1 MQLPRT
7 QGGLSGSA
15 CYLTTSNSLPT
26 SRLLQMADHH
36 PLFSAPLGPSCGLER
51 IHTISTP
58 TVPILLHVLRFTLPK
73 FLQDRS
79 IRPNP
84 VRLIVVDALSQ
95 LFLFSTGSVKDQ
107 LIDRSRGIAEISA
120 LLHALAAQHRI
131 AVLVLNETS
140 DVFNNQWSLGN
151 ATSGNDMTYRSQAQW
166 FNQAHS
172 LPDEHRKE
180 ARLGLPW
187 ANQVNVRI
195 LLSRTERQRLLDTT
209 SGQRPPW

>member
-1 MQLPRT
+1 
-7 QGGLSGSA
+7 
-15 CYLTTSNSLPT
+15 
-26 SRLLQMADHH
+26 MADHH
-36 PLFSAPLGPSCGLER
+36 PLFSAPPGPSCSLER

-79 IRPNP
+79 MRPDPDP

-95 LFLFSTGSVKDQ
+95 LFLFSTGSVKDK

-140 DVFNNQWSLGN
+140 DVFNQSFLGK
-151 ATSGNDMTYRSQAQW
+151 ATSSSDMTYRAQAQW

-172 LPDEHRKE
+172 LPGEHRKE

-187 ANQVNVRI
+187 ANQVNVRM